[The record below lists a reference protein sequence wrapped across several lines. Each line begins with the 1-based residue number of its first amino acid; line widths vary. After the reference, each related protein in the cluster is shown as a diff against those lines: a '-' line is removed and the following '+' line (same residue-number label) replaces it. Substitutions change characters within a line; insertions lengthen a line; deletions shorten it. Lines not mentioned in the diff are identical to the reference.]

1 MILKMQRPDAPRST
15 SWRMRHRFAR
25 VVDVVP
31 TDILGWESAKEPR
44 KPQARVPLDFR
55 TVDERT
61 IGDLHGIVPPAIYE
75 ASGAFLD
82 RGDVGFAALSD
93 DRFAGWVWLSR
104 RTHRDPWSGL
114 TIRLAPDESYGYALW
129 VPHDFRPLGVPRAL
143 MIRMLADVYADPELS
158 RVYAWVDKRNRESQM
173 LLRLLGF
180 KDVQEV
186 TRVRVLGRY
195 GRRLPRSDS
204 PRFGPVSLEGRHRG
218 PLQNL
223 PSPTDI
229 EQ

>member
-1 MILKMQRPDAPRST
+1 
-15 SWRMRHRFAR
+15 
-25 VVDVVP
+25 
-31 TDILGWESAKEPR
+31 
-44 KPQARVPLDFR
+44 
-55 TVDERT
+55 
-61 IGDLHGIVPPAIYE
+61 
-75 ASGAFLD
+75 
-82 RGDVGFAALSD
+82 
-93 DRFAGWVWLSR
+93 
-104 RTHRDPWSGL
+104 
-114 TIRLAPDESYGYALW
+114 
-129 VPHDFRPLGVPRAL
+129 
-143 MIRMLADVYADPELS
+143 MIRMLADVYNDPALA

-195 GRRLPRSDS
+195 GRRLPRSDT